1 MADDLSLEEDSSFD
15 DSEGPL
21 DKDESGLEGFD
32 GGILDLP
39 DDKLDKMTPEQIAE
53 LSVKEAKPAKKPEA
67 EADEGKPTSVGLP
80 EESGEDPKAELT
92 DGEKSEKEKADAEES
107 ARGLLNSEDEG
118 APEVRAESE
127 SAETADKEKAAAGDK
142 SPAKKTDSKAEKAK
156 PDGNVDYKQEYEK
169 LLAPFKA
176 NGRDIQVDT
185 VDDAITLMR
194 MGANYNKKMA
204 ALKPNL
210 KIVKMLEQ
218 NDLLD
223 EEKIGHLI
231 DLSKHDPGAVAKLLK
246 DAKVD
251 PLDIDTENIDYKPAN
266 HQVNDAQFELDQ
278 VIDDI
283 KDSPSFPR
291 TIDVISNQWDK
302 QSKDIVLND
311 PRIITVINDHVESGI
326 FDQIVSVMDRE
337 RMLGNLEGTPDI
349 VAYKAIGETLT
360 QQGKFKSNGATSPQ
374 EATKPTEED
383 TAAAEEREAKR
394 TAAASTK
401 SSQSTKSNS
410 EDFDPLSMP
419 DEEFSKMTVPG
430 LYR

>member
-1 MADDLSLEEDSSFD
+1 MVDELSLEEDSSFD
-15 DSEGPL
+15 DSETP
-21 DKDESGLEGFD
+21 DDDEAGLEGFD
-32 GGILDLP
+32 GNILDLP
-39 DDKLDKMTPEQIAE
+39 DDKLDQMTPEQIGE
-53 LSVKEAKPAKKPEA
+53 LSVKETKPVKKPEA
-67 EADEGKPTSVGLP
+67 KAKPDEGQSASMAGSP
-80 EESGEDPKAELT
+80 EESDDNLKEELT

-107 ARGLLNSEDEG
+107 ARRLLDSKDEEDPKGSSE
-118 APEVRAESE
+118 AE
-127 SAETADKEKAAAGDK
+127 SAETADTKAEAKDKPDAKKSTVAEKA
-142 SPAKKTDSKAEKAK
+142 TDSK
-156 PDGNVDYKQEYEK
+156 VDYKQEYEK

-223 EEKIGHLI
+223 EEKVGHMI
-231 DLSKHDPGAVAKLLK
+231 DIAKHDPGAVAKLLK

-251 PLDIDTENIDYKPAN
+251 PLDVDTENIDYKPTN

-283 KDSPSFPR
+283 KDSPSFPK

-311 PRIITVINDHVESGI
+311 PRIITVINEHVESGI

-360 QQGKFKSNGATSPQ
+360 QQGKFKSNGASTTQ
-374 EATKPTEED
+374 VTDEKKTEED
-383 TAAAEEREAKR
+383 SAAAEEREAKR
-394 TAAASTK
+394 AAAASTK
-401 SSQSTKSNS
+401 SSQSDKSS
-410 EDFDPLSMP
+410 KDFDPLSMP
-419 DEEFSKMTVPG
+419 DDEFNKMTAEG
-430 LYR
+430 LFR